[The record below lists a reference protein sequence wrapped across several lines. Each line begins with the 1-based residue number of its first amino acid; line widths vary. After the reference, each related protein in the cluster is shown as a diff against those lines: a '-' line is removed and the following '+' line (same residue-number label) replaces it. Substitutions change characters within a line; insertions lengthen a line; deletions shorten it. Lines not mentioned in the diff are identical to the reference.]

1 MIIAEFEVEPDRLEQ
16 FLELAKTDARQSVAV
31 EPGCRQF
38 DVALHRE
45 QPNRVMLYEGDDDR
59 AACQA
64 HFPSR
69 TGTAAASSDGRIRQS
84 MRRLH
89 SGDPAPSLGED
100 LPIREALAG

>member
-45 QPNRVMLYEGDDDR
+45 QQPNRVMLYEVDDDR

-64 HFPSR
+64 HFRTPHPRLSAPGSR
-69 TGTAAASSDGRIRQS
+69 TWWSAGRC
-84 MRRLH
+84 
-89 SGDPAPSLGED
+89 GG
-100 LPIREALAG
+100 